1 MSGHDQP
8 TLVAPS
14 GTARPDGSD
23 PHRAPPPPEVERFLD
38 TEPPAHRP
46 GWTLAVVCVAVF
58 MLLLDVTVV
67 AVALAEIQR
76 DLGGD
81 LASLQWVVDAYTL
94 TLAGFLLSAA
104 TLGDRIGRR
113 RIFVAGLVVF
123 TAASAGCAAAWS
135 PLSLNLFRGVQGVG
149 GALLFG
155 TALPLLGAAFTTPR
169 GHARAIGAFGAS
181 LTAATAVGPLV
192 GGLLVDGA
200 GWRWIFL
207 VNLPIG
213 ALALL
218 ASTQVTESRST
229 SPRAADWPGT
239 VLLVSGLF
247 AVLLGL
253 IRGNPDGWTSGRVL
267 ALLVGGAVLF
277 AGFLA
282 RELRAREPMLDL
294 ELFRRVG
301 FAGVGLGSFAV
312 SATLVAATT
321 YLALFLQ
328 NGLGYSPLGT
338 GVRVLPLTLA
348 AFVAAPVTARL
359 LHRVPMWVLVGGGL
373 ALAGVGLVLTAR
385 VDGTSEWTVFLP
397 GFVIAGIGLGVSGAA
412 TSAAAL
418 AAVEPARAGMATGA
432 VNTLRQ
438 VGVAAGVAVL
448 GALYQHTATDRA
460 GTLLTSALGPAPV
473 PVDTRDRLADAVG
486 AGAGL
491 RVADAVPGPLR
502 AGVAEAARTASAQGL
517 SQILLLSGLVALA
530 AALVSGA
537 LIAYRRA

>member
-1 MSGHDQP
+1 MPGHDLP
-8 TLVAPS
+8 TAVAAPEPVRGAASAPTPASLSPS
-14 GTARPDGSD
+14 PALGS
-23 PHRAPPPPEVERFLD
+23 
-38 TEPPAHRP
+38 PAHRP

-67 AVALAEIQR
+67 AVALADIQR
-76 DLGGD
+76 DLGGE

-94 TLAGFLLSAA
+94 TLAGLLLTAA

-113 RIFVAGLVVF
+113 RIFIAGLVVF

-135 PLSLNLFRGVQGVG
+135 PLSLNLIRGVQGIG

-213 ALALL
+213 VLALM
-218 ASTQVTESRST
+218 ATRQMTESRSD
-229 SPRAADWPGT
+229 SPRVADWTGT
-239 VLLVSGLF
+239 ALLVGGLF
-247 AVLLGL
+247 TVLLGL
-253 IRGNPDGWTSGRVL
+253 IQGNPDGWTSPRVL
-267 ALLVGGAVLF
+267 ALLGGGVVLF
-277 AGFLA
+277 AAFVA
-282 RELRAREPMLDL
+282 YEMWVAEPMLDL
-294 ELFRRVG
+294 SLFRRAG
-301 FAGVGLGSFAV
+301 FTGVGLGSFAV

-328 NGLGYSPLGT
+328 NGLGYSPLAT
-338 GVRVLPLTLA
+338 GIRVLPLTLA
-348 AFVAAPVTARL
+348 SFVAAPLTARL

-373 ALAGVGLVLTAR
+373 LLAGAGLVLTAR

-397 GFVIAGIGLGVSGAA
+397 GFVIAGVGLGVTGSALSG
-412 TSAAAL
+412 AAL
-418 AAVEPARAGMATGA
+418 AAVEPGRAGMATGA

-448 GALYQHTATDRA
+448 GALFQHTATDRA
-460 GTLLTSALGPAPV
+460 GTLFASTLGTAPV
-473 PVDTRDRLADAVG
+473 PENTRERLAEAVG
-486 AGAGL
+486 SGAGI
-491 RVADAVPGPLR
+491 RVAEMLPEPLR

-517 SQILLLSGLVALA
+517 SQLLLLSGLVALGA
-530 AALVSGA
+530 SLVSGV
-537 LIAYRRA
+537 LIAYRRT